1 MLVEGMMARDKSRL
15 ERADKADLPPEE
27 AGKLAARASLRK
39 LMKEHKPK
47 MLEMWEAAARKN
59 SPPLRSAAM
68 VNATVMLAEA
78 HRIMESS
85 KMAILEEGTP
95 QMLRSALEIVK
106 KLVMAGMYQG
116 WNLEVGVQLNRILAE
131 LGLRIPT
138 EPCPKHRP
146 GRRVSLPQS
155 AARKRRRR

>member
-1 MLVEGMMARDKSRL
+1 MARDKSRD
-15 ERADKADLPPEE
+15 RA
-27 AGKLAARASLRK
+27 KLADRVARQ
-39 LMKEHKPK
+39 
-47 MLEMWEAAARKN
+47 
-59 SPPLRSAAM
+59 AAM
-68 VNATVMLAEA
+68 RVAAGQDHPVLRRAAVVDVTLMLAEV
-78 HRIMESS
+78 HRIMEGS
-85 KMAILEEGTP
+85 KVEILEEGTP